1 METHKRVF
9 FNTLA
14 QYIKAIINTCL
25 SLYTVRLIL
34 SALGQSDYGIYSL
47 IAGTIAMLGFVI
59 NALVITTQR
68 HLSYSQGGCDVSLP
82 RKYFSNSLLLHI
94 IVGIA
99 IALTLLL
106 FQDYLC
112 SVFFNIP
119 ANRRYAASIVYIVM
133 LTIMTLSF
141 LSSPFK
147 AAIIAHENIIYI
159 SVIEVLDGVLKLLL
173 AVALL
178 QLQTDK
184 LVVYTIILLFIYL
197 FELLSYA
204 LYTLKKYEECTL
216 RKITTDFDWI
226 IIYEIVGFAK
236 WTTYGMGVVVTRTQG
251 LSILLN
257 KFFGTLTNA
266 SYGIALQLYG
276 AVSFV
281 SSSVINAMNP
291 ILMKSEG
298 ANDHQRML
306 RLAEKECIYVESMM
320 AILFIPLIVELEA
333 LLGIWLKEVPT
344 HTAFLCRCLLISF
357 LIDQCTYGLNSAN
370 QAMGNIKRYTV
381 VMYTPKLAYLP
392 LAYLFLKKDMG
403 IAAIMYLFIG
413 IELFVA
419 LLRIPYLRYSANLNI
434 GRFLKNVFG
443 RVCPLIVFMC
453 IVTQTLHMM
462 DYPFAFL
469 PNLVLS
475 FISGSIF
482 IWLYVFGNDER
493 HHIRNILKK

>member
-25 SLYTVRLIL
+25 SLYTVRLVL

-47 IAGTIAMLGFVI
+47 VAGTIAMLGFII

-68 HLSYSQGGCDVSLP
+68 HLSYSQGAGDIRLQ

-94 IVGIA
+94 IAGVSV
-99 IALTLLL
+99 ALFLLL

-119 ANRRYAASIVYIVM
+119 ANRRDAASIVYVVM
-133 LTIMTLSF
+133 LTIMTQSF
-141 LSSPFK
+141 LSAPFK
-147 AAIIAHENIIYI
+147 AALIAHENIIYI

-173 AVALL
+173 AITLL

-184 LVVYTIILLFIYL
+184 LVVYTVILLFIYL

-204 LYTLKKYEECTL
+204 IYSLKRYEECTL
-216 RKITTDFDWI
+216 CKIITDFDKK

-298 ANDHQRML
+298 ASDRQRML
-306 RLAEKECIYVESMM
+306 RLAEKECTYVESMM
-320 AILFIPLIVELEA
+320 AVLFIPLIVELEA
-333 LLGIWLKEVPT
+333 LLEIWLKEVPA
-344 HTAFLCRCLLISF
+344 HSAFLCRCLLACF

-370 QAMGNIKRYTV
+370 QAIGNIKRYTLI
-381 VMYTPKLAYLP
+381 MYTPKLAYLP
-392 LAYLFLKKDMG
+392 LAYMFLKNGMG
-403 IAAIMYLFIG
+403 IESIMYLFIG
-413 IELFVA
+413 LELFVA
-419 LLRIPYLRYSANLNI
+419 LLRIPILHYSAKLNI
-434 GRFLKNVFG
+434 GQFLKNVFG
-443 RVCPLIVFMC
+443 RVGPLIVFMC
-453 IVTQTLHMM
+453 IITQTLHML

-469 PNLVLS
+469 SNMALS
-475 FISGSIF
+475 FILGGIF
-482 IWLYVFGNDER
+482 TWLCVLEVDER
-493 HHIRNILKK
+493 THIRNILKK

>member
-47 IAGTIAMLGFVI
+47 IAGTVAMLGFVI

-68 HLSYSQGGCDVSLP
+68 HLSYSQGGNDIGLQ
-82 RKYFSNSLLLHI
+82 RRYFSNSLLLHI
-94 IVGIA
+94 ITGVV
-99 IALTLLL
+99 IALILLL

-119 ANRRYAASIVYIVM
+119 ANRRDAASIVYVVM
-133 LTIMTLSF
+133 VSIMTLSF
-141 LSSPFK
+141 LSAPFK
-147 AAIIAHENIIYI
+147 AALIARENIIYI
-159 SVIEVLDGVLKLLL
+159 SIIEVFDGVFKLLL
-173 AVALL
+173 AISLL
-178 QLQTDK
+178 QLHTDK
-184 LVVYTIILLFIYL
+184 LIVYSVILLFIYL

-204 LYTLKKYEECTL
+204 LYTLKKFEECCL
-216 RKITTDFDWI
+216 CRIAADFDKKI
-226 IIYEIVGFAK
+226 ICEIAGFAK

-266 SYGIALQLYG
+266 AYGIALQMYG

-320 AILFIPLIVELEA
+320 AVLFIPLITELDA
-333 LLGIWLKEVPT
+333 LLELWLKEVPA
-344 HTAFLCRCLLISF
+344 HSAFLCRCLLVCF
-357 LIDQCTYGLNSAN
+357 LVDQCTYGLNSAN
-370 QAMGNIKRYTV
+370 QAIGNIKRYTII
-381 VMYTPKLAYLP
+381 MYTPKLAYLP
-392 LAYLFLKKDMG
+392 LAYLFLKNGMG
-403 IAAIMYLFIG
+403 IESVMYLFIG
-413 IELFVA
+413 IELLVA
-419 LLRIPYLRYSANLNI
+419 LLRIPYLHYSGELNI
-434 GRFLKNVFG
+434 GQFLKNVFG
-443 RVCPLIVFMC
+443 RICPLVVFMLV
-453 IVTQTLHMM
+453 VTQMLHML

-469 PNLVLS
+469 PNMALS
-475 FISGSIF
+475 FILGGTF
-482 IWLYVFGNDER
+482 IWLYVLDNDER
-493 HHIRNILKK
+493 HGIRNIIKK